1 MRKLFLTLLLAAI
14 TSLGMPALTVVNTAG
29 NLSQLVGN
37 TQITEL
43 TVTGTMD
50 ARDFLF
56 ISEEL
61 NELTSIDLS
70 QATILPYNT
79 GQALYGTVTA
89 YNANEVPRTA
99 FFGKKLTSV
108 TLPNGIQSIGFA
120 AFAGCDRLQSV
131 TLPSSLVYLADYA
144 FAGSGL
150 TSIELS
156 SAIIDMGKGVFSRCE
171 AMTSAVIN
179 SRSVGD
185 FAFLG
190 DISLT
195 NVSLGAGVEYIFKGA
210 FNGCSALK
218 GLTIDPSCNLSRIDD
233 EAFINSGL
241 EEINI
246 QSMGVGTIGE
256 WAFAQTKLSSLHLSD
271 GMTNLG
277 VGALAHNPLLTT
289 VTLPGLSHDSDNG
302 RADDGGAGGRRRAA
316 AAPAPSHTLVNI
328 SDYTFAGD
336 GMLNAGNLL
345 REDVTRI
352 GDYAFYNVSAAIDT
366 MYLPGTINYLGD
378 MAMAGMIG
386 MKVLKT
392 DATTVPE
399 LGENV
404 WAGVNQSSVPLIT
417 PDSES
422 TELYK
427 EADQWKYFF
436 FQDGGFLLGDVNDD
450 GDVNIADVTT
460 LIDYLLGSG
469 IEINFL
475 NSDVNQDGMINI
487 ADVTSLIDLL
497 LTNSAKKSLHR
508 IGTQFAA
515 QYPGTNDHLVP
526 ASVVMRSGDTRT
538 VEVALAND
546 EHDYTAMQFELVLPE
561 GVSLN
566 AVEGCN
572 RGNNHSFYRIQHEV
586 EENVYTI
593 MGVSMTKNN
602 TFAGNEGNVLRLTI
616 SADETF
622 DAHNAEILL
631 ANVIFVTKQHVTY
644 LASDA
649 KAPINDGSGINE
661 ITGHKEVAAIR
672 YINVAGQES
681 DTPFEGI
688 NIIVTTYTDG
698 TSTTAKVI
706 K

>member
-14 TSLGMPALTVVNTAG
+14 TSLGVSALTVVNTAG
-29 NLSQLVGN
+29 NLSNVVSN

-56 ISEEL
+56 ISEQL
-61 NELTSIDLS
+61 TELTSINLS

-89 YNANEVPRTA
+89 YGANEVPRTA

-108 TLPNGIQSIGFA
+108 SLPAGIQSIGYA
-120 AFAGCDRLQSV
+120 AFAGCDLLQSV
-131 TLPSSLVYLADYA
+131 TLPSTLVYLGDYA

-171 AMTSAVIN
+171 ALTSAVIN
-179 SRSVGD
+179 SRTVGD

-190 DISLT
+190 ATSLA

-210 FNGCSALK
+210 FNGCTALK
-218 GLTIDPSCNLSRIDD
+218 GLTIDPSCRLSRIDD

-246 QSMGVGTIGE
+246 QSLGVGTIGE
-256 WAFAQTKLSSLHLSD
+256 WAFAQTKLSSLYLSD

-277 VGALAHNPLLTT
+277 AGALAHNPLLTT
-289 VTLPGLSHDSDNG
+289 VTLPGLSHNSDNG
-302 RADDGGAGGRRRAA
+302 RVNGEPGGRRGIA
-316 AAPAPSHTLVNI
+316 AAPTHTLVNI
-328 SDYTFAGD
+328 NDYTFAGD

-345 REDVTRI
+345 KEDVARI
-352 GDYAFYNVSAAIDT
+352 GNYAFYNVSADIDT
-366 MYLPGTINYLGD
+366 MRLPESVNYLGD

-399 LGENV
+399 LGSDV
-404 WAGVNQSSVPLIT
+404 WAGVNQPSVPLIT

-427 EADQWKYFF
+427 EADQWMNFF
-436 FQDGGFLLGDVNDD
+436 FQDQGGLLGDVNED
-450 GDVNIADVTT
+450 GFVNIADVTT
-460 LIDYLLGSG
+460 LIDYLLGTG
-469 IEINFL
+469 VHINMY
-475 NSDVNQDGMINI
+475 NANVNQDGDVNI
-487 ADVTSLIDLL
+487 ADVTALIDMLL
-497 LTNSAKKSLHR
+497 NLNAGKSLHR
-508 IGTQFAA
+508 IAAQFAA
-515 QYPGTNDHLVP
+515 QYPATSDYLVP
-526 ASVVMRSGDTRT
+526 ASVSLRAGETRT
-538 VEVALAND
+538 FEVALANE
-546 EHDYTAMQFELVLPE
+546 EHDYIAMQCEIVLPQ
-561 GVSLN
+561 GVKLN
-566 AVEGCN
+566 AIEGIE
-572 RGNNHSFYRIQHEV
+572 RGNEHHFYNIQHEV
-586 EENVYTI
+586 EKNVYTL
-593 MGVSMTKNN
+593 MGVPRTMD
-602 TFAGNEGNVLRLTI
+602 TFVGNEGNVLRLTI
-616 SADETF
+616 SADDTF
-622 DAHNAEILL
+622 EAKNAELVL
-631 ANVIFVTKQHVTY
+631 TNVVLVTRQHAIY
-644 LASDA
+644 LADDA
-649 KAPINDGSGINE
+649 KAPINDASGINE
-661 ITGHKEVAAIR
+661 ITGQKEIAAIR

-681 DTPFEGI
+681 DTPFDGV

-698 TSTTAKVI
+698 TTTTAKVI